1 MAMNEALCKS
11 TKKTRAALGDMDKE
25 EGKTSVPILL
35 SSHTL
40 IAVTIPHLS
49 QPPKE
54 AKGTKKSGEWMGDGQ
69 YYKGE

>member
-1 MAMNEALCKS
+1 
-11 TKKTRAALGDMDKE
+11 MDKE